1 MNKEITELI
10 SKLGLVNYREVE
22 DANRIEQK
30 LNDVNLI
37 SRAKSA
43 QIFFDVYFKQIIKQ
57 LIHSQMVK
65 TIAKSDDLTALQ
77 FQRGVI
83 VGLSAVREWF
93 EDQILVAEGEKQ
105 IEKFESDGSL
115 DTVGK
120 I

>member
-1 MNKEITELI
+1 MKTDIRELI
-10 SKLGLVNYREVE
+10 AKLGLVDYQEIEKAEQDLSKLTE
-22 DANRIEQK
+22 DE
-30 LNDVNLI
+30 LI